1 MKEKFAPMQEE
12 NRETLSQLEA
22 AIEEKKL
29 LLQEIDF
36 WKKRTSDA
44 IERGQKASA
53 EEREQLK

>member
-1 MKEKFAPMQEE
+1 MQEE